1 MTAQADHL
9 TQGQQLIDIRHLSGR
24 DLDPLLLEAAAEWD
38 LELYADFSKFAGIVR
53 RLADLRRL
61 NGAALLEGGEV
72 AGYGCTSLEDHKG
85 LITDVYVRPGWRSG
99 NAEAMLVTAL
109 FDGLTGTPGVRRV
122 EGQLMLVGGAAVRAL
137 QQKRPVRLF
146 ERLMMKLDANALL
159 APGPA
164 IAQRFRIDPWD
175 GQHHASAA
183 AIISL
188 AHMGHTD
195 WQINDQYRTI
205 GGAGRLLS
213 NITQFPGF
221 HPPASY
227 TAFDAATQ
235 SAAGIVLSTL
245 LADDSAQITE
255 LCVTPPAKGA
265 GLGYELLRRSI
276 ATLREAGAKRI
287 SLSVTAANGD
297 AVRLYTRCGFRTAR
311 QYYACVWECE
321 AQPESAGRMAA

>member
-1 MTAQADHL
+1 M
-9 TQGQQLIDIRHLSGR
+9 
-24 DLDPLLLEAAAEWD
+24 
-38 LELYADFSKFAGIVR
+38 
-53 RLADLRRL
+53 
-61 NGAALLEGGEV
+61 

-85 LITDVYVRPGWRSG
+85 LITDVYVRPGWRSET
-99 NAEAMLVTAL
+99 AEAILVRSL
-109 FDGLTGTPGVRRV
+109 LDGLTGTPGVRRV
-122 EGQLMLVGGAAVRAL
+122 EGQLMLVGGAAARAL
-137 QQKRPVRLF
+137 QQKRSVRLF
-146 ERLMMKLDANALL
+146 ERLLMKLDANALL

-164 IAQRFRIDPWD
+164 TAHRFRIDSWH
-175 GQHHASAA
+175 GQHHTAA
-183 AIISL
+183 AAVISL

-213 NITQFPGF
+213 NIVQFPGF
-221 HPPASY
+221 HPPASF
-227 TAFDAATQ
+227 TAFDAATH

-255 LCVTPPAKGA
+255 LCVTPQAKGA

-276 ATLREAGAKRI
+276 AALRDAGTKRI

-297 AVRLYTRCGFRTAR
+297 AVRLYTRCSFRMAR
-311 QYYACVWECE
+311 RYYACVWERE